1 MWASTLPDDRR
12 RRQARENQWHTE
24 NRRANMADTGDT
36 TAVPSPAASDVDYAG
51 TWGERDV
58 GIEDRR
64 MAMADYETLRKDL
77 TTLSRTRSQ
86 RECDRDRD
94 QTESNS
100 IFRTLPGTSA
110 KRTRSNRSDL
120 RDTTNG
126 DHDVEKDGGKN
137 AQKDDEDDFELEQF
151 MKDGHF
157 EKRVHDRSAKKVG
170 VVWKNLTV
178 KGSGSTATFVKT
190 LPDAVL
196 GTFGPDLY
204 RIISGYIPQ
213 LKFGRSAQTRTLIN
227 DFSGM
232 VRDGEMMLV
241 LGRPGSGCTT
251 FLKAIANQRGEYAGV
266 EGDISYGG
274 ISSGKQNKMF
284 RGEVNYNPED
294 DQHFA
299 SLNVWQTLKF
309 ALMNKTKKREKDEVP
324 IIINALLRIFG
335 ITHTKYTLVGD
346 EYTRGVSGGER
357 KRVSIAETLATK
369 STVVCWDNSTRG
381 LDSSTALDYAKSLR
395 VMTDISNRTTF
406 VTLYQAGEGIYEV
419 MDKVM
424 VIDDGR
430 CVFEG
435 PAGEA
440 KQYFLDL
447 GYHCPE
453 RQTTPD
459 FLTAVTDPNERRFRD
474 DVDPKSVPKGP
485 QALEAAFRSSEH
497 YKRIQQSLAKYEQ
510 ELKGND
516 FADAREFEQ
525 TTKEQKSNKTVG
537 KKSPYTVS
545 FVRQVYACVLREFW
559 LLWGDKTTL
568 YTKAFIIIS
577 NGLIVGSL
585 FYGESLD
592 TSGAFSRGGAL
603 FFSILFLGWL
613 QLAELMKAVSG
624 RVVVARHKEYA
635 FYRPS
640 AVAVARVV
648 VDFPVILAQ
657 VIPFVSLPQIL
668 SRYELCL
675 HHQVIIMYFMTGLDV
690 DVSKFF
696 IYLLFVYV
704 TTICI
709 TALYRMFASLSPT
722 IDDAVRFSGIAL
734 NLLIIFTGYVIPK
747 PQLISDYI
755 WFGWLYCTLQ
765 LLLAVV
771 RNLLMVGRCQPR
783 RLCFRGCIDQ

>member
-1 MWASTLPDDRR
+1 
-12 RRQARENQWHTE
+12 
-24 NRRANMADTGDT
+24 
-36 TAVPSPAASDVDYAG
+36 
-51 TWGERDV
+51 
-58 GIEDRR
+58 
-64 MAMADYETLRKDL
+64 
-77 TTLSRTRSQ
+77 
-86 RECDRDRD
+86 
-94 QTESNS
+94 
-100 IFRTLPGTSA
+100 
-110 KRTRSNRSDL
+110 
-120 RDTTNG
+120 
-126 DHDVEKDGGKN
+126 
-137 AQKDDEDDFELEQF
+137 
-151 MKDGHF
+151 MKDGYL
-157 EKRVHDRSAKKVG
+157 EKRVNNRSAKKVG

-178 KGSGSTATFVKT
+178 KGAGSTAIFVKT

-204 RIISGYIPQ
+204 RIITGYISQ
-213 LKFGRSAQTRTLIN
+213 LKFGRSAHTRTLIN

-251 FLKAIANQRGEYAGV
+251 FLKAIANQRGEYAAV

-274 ISSGKQNKMF
+274 ISAGKQNKMF

-309 ALMNKTKKREKDEVP
+309 ALMNKTKKQEKDEVP

-369 STVVCWDNSTRG
+369 STAVCWDNSTRG

-435 PAGEA
+435 PAREA

-474 DVDPKSVPKGP
+474 DVDPKSVPKGSE
-485 QALEAAFRSSEH
+485 ALEAAFRSSEH
-497 YKRIQQSLAKYEQ
+497 YKRIQQSLTAYEE
-510 ELKGND
+510 ELKHND

-525 TTKEQKSNKTVG
+525 TTQKQKSNKTVG

-648 VDFPVILAQ
+648 VDFSVILAQ
-657 VIPFVSLPQIL
+657 VIPFVSLTHHSGFIHFPCSPGL
-668 SRYELCL
+668 HRSRY
-675 HHQVIIMYFMTGLDV
+675 
-690 DVSKFF
+690 
-696 IYLLFVYV
+696 
-704 TTICI
+704 
-709 TALYRMFASLSPT
+709 
-722 IDDAVRFSGIAL
+722 
-734 NLLIIFTGYVIPK
+734 
-747 PQLISDYI
+747 
-755 WFGWLYCTLQ
+755 
-765 LLLAVV
+765 
-771 RNLLMVGRCQPR
+771 
-783 RLCFRGCIDQ
+783 

>member
-1 MWASTLPDDRR
+1 MWATSLPDDRR
-12 RRQARENQWHTE
+12 RREIRQNQWHTE
-24 NRRANMADTGDT
+24 NQTADMTDTGET
-36 TAVPSPAASDVDYAG
+36 TAIPSPVVSEIDHGG
-51 TWGERDV
+51 TWGERDTAM
-58 GIEDRR
+58 ESRH
-64 MAMADYETLRKDL
+64 MAMADYETLRRDL
-77 TTLSRTRSQ
+77 TALSRTRSQ
-86 RECDRDRD
+86 RERDL
-94 QTESNS
+94 TEPNS
-100 IFRTLPGTSA
+100 LFRTITGASA
-110 KRTRSNRSDL
+110 RITRSHRSQSRIATNENRDL
-120 RDTTNG
+120 EKTGERD
-126 DHDVEKDGGKN
+126 
-137 AQKDDEDDFELEQF
+137 ARDDEEDDFELEQF

-157 EKRVHDRSAKKVG
+157 EKRVDNRSAKKVG

-178 KGSGSTATFVKT
+178 KGAGSTASFVKT
-190 LPDAVL
+190 LPDAVI

-204 RIISGYIPQ
+204 RIITGYIPQ
-213 LKFGRSAQTRTLIN
+213 LKFGRNKQTRTLIN

-251 FLKAIANQRGEYAGV
+251 FLKVIANQRSQYAGV
-266 EGDISYGG
+266 TGEISYGG
-274 ISSGKQNKMF
+274 ISAGKQNQMF

-424 VIDDGR
+424 VIDAGR
-430 CVFEG
+430 CIFEG
-435 PAGEA
+435 PAKEA
-440 KQYFLDL
+440 KKYFIDL

-474 DVDPKSVPKGP
+474 DVDAKSVPKGP
-485 QALEAAFRSSEH
+485 EALEAAFRSSDH
-497 YKRIQQSLAKYEQ
+497 YKRIQKRLADYEE

-537 KKSPYTVS
+537 QKSPYTVS

-568 YTKAFIIIS
+568 YTKAFIII
-577 NGLIVGSL
+577 
-585 FYGESLD
+585 
-592 TSGAFSRGGAL
+592 R
-603 FFSILFLGWL
+603 
-613 QLAELMKAVSG
+613 
-624 RVVVARHKEYA
+624 
-635 FYRPS
+635 
-640 AVAVARVV
+640 
-648 VDFPVILAQ
+648 
-657 VIPFVSLPQIL
+657 FVFQ
-668 SRYELCL
+668 
-675 HHQVIIMYFMTGLDV
+675 H
-690 DVSKFF
+690 
-696 IYLLFVYV
+696 
-704 TTICI
+704 
-709 TALYRMFASLSPT
+709 SP
-722 IDDAVRFSGIAL
+722 
-734 NLLIIFTGYVIPK
+734 
-747 PQLISDYI
+747 
-755 WFGWLYCTLQ
+755 
-765 LLLAVV
+765 
-771 RNLLMVGRCQPR
+771 
-783 RLCFRGCIDQ
+783 

>member
-1 MWASTLPDDRR
+1 MWATSLPDDRR
-12 RRQARENQWHTE
+12 RRERRENQWHTE
-24 NRRANMADTGDT
+24 PQTTIMTDTGET
-36 TAVPSPAASDVDYAG
+36 TAIPSRASESENDG
-51 TWGERDV
+51 TWGERDT
-58 GIEDRR
+58 GIESRR
-64 MAMADYETLRKDL
+64 MAMADYEMLRKDL
-77 TTLSRTRSQ
+77 TALSRTRSQ
-86 RECDRDRD
+86 RERD
-94 QTESNS
+94 QAESNS
-100 IFRTLPGTSA
+100 LFRTLTGTSA
-110 KRTRSNRSDL
+110 KLTKSNRSDM
-120 RDTTNG
+120 RNTTNEVW
-126 DHDVEKDGGKN
+126 DLEKEGGMEN
-137 AQKDDEDDFELEQF
+137 RDDEDDFELEQF

-157 EKRVHDRSAKKVG
+157 EKRVNNRSAKKVG

-178 KGSGSTATFVKT
+178 KGAGSTASFVRT
-190 LPDAVL
+190 LPDAVI

-204 RIISGYIPQ
+204 HIITGFIPQ
-213 LKFGRSAQTRTLIN
+213 LRLGGNKQTRTLIH

-232 VRDGEMMLV
+232 LRDGEMMLV
-241 LGRPGSGCTT
+241 LGRPGSGCST
-251 FLKAIANQRGEYAGV
+251 FLKTIANQRKEYANVTGEV
-266 EGDISYGG
+266 SYGG
-274 ISSGKQNKMF
+274 ISSEKQDKMF

-324 IIINALLRIFG
+324 IIINALLKIFG

-395 VMTDISNRTTF
+395 VMTDISNRTTI

-419 MDKVM
+419 MDKVLL
-424 VIDDGR
+424 IDEGR

-435 PAGEA
+435 PAREA

-447 GYHCPE
+447 GYYCPE

-459 FLTAVTDPNERRFRD
+459 FLTSVTDPNERRFRD
-474 DVDPKSVPKGP
+474 DFDRKSIPKGP
-485 QALEAAFRSSEH
+485 EALEAAFRASDH
-497 YKRIQQSLAKYEQ
+497 YKRIQQHLAEYEE

-545 FVRQVYACVLREFW
+545 FIRQVYACVLREFW

-640 AVAVARVV
+640 AVSIARVV

-657 VIPFVSLPQIL
+657 VIPFVS
-668 SRYELCL
+668 
-675 HHQVIIMYFMTGLDV
+675 
-690 DVSKFF
+690 
-696 IYLLFVYV
+696 
-704 TTICI
+704 
-709 TALYRMFASLSPT
+709 
-722 IDDAVRFSGIAL
+722 
-734 NLLIIFTGYVIPK
+734 
-747 PQLISDYI
+747 
-755 WFGWLYCTLQ
+755 
-765 LLLAVV
+765 
-771 RNLLMVGRCQPR
+771 
-783 RLCFRGCIDQ
+783 